1 MRKQA
6 RTVAIFSFLFITSP
20 SYAAEQAILRG
31 DVWELT
37 SQTRTF
43 GPPVG
48 KFTPATAAA
57 LQQELPT
64 DVFVSHDQFAP
75 TRLVF
80 PGETI
85 VRILNVLP
93 LTGEAMQA
101 YAKVPLGKSGE
112 IAKGGEAF
120 PKIDSHLLFDSRRL
134 NERAK

>member
-1 MRKQA
+1 
-6 RTVAIFSFLFITSP
+6 
-20 SYAAEQAILRG
+20 EQAIVRG
-31 DVWELT
+31 DVRELT

-48 KFTPATAAA
+48 KFTPATATA
-57 LQQELPT
+57 LQQELPS

-85 VRILNVLP
+85 VRVLNVLP

-101 YAKVPLGKSGE
+101 YAKAPSGKAGE
-112 IAKGGEAF
+112 VAKEGEAF
-120 PKIDSHLLFDSRRL
+120 PKIDSHLLFGSRRL
-134 NERAK
+134 TEQAK